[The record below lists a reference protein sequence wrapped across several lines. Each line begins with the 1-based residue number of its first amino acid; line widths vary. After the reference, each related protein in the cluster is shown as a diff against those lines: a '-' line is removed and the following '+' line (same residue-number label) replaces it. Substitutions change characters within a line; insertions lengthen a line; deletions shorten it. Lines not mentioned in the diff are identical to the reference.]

1 MIDDSTKNK
10 IIDRM
15 ERYCAYRERCHQEVR
30 TKLLSLKVYGEE
42 LDEIIIYLMQEG
54 FLNEERYAKSYARG
68 KFRINRWGR
77 IKIQQNLLRK
87 NISAYCIKKGLEEID
102 PKEYQKTLNDII
114 EKEVNILSHPI
125 NKILLTKK
133 VMNKGYEYP
142 LVIEAL
148 NKIN

>member
-1 MIDDSTKNK
+1 MIEDSIKNK
-10 IIDRM
+10 LIGRM
-15 ERYCAYRERCHQEVR
+15 ERYCAYRDRCHQEVR
-30 TKLLSLKVYGEE
+30 TKLLSLKVYGDDLEE
-42 LDEIIIYLMQEG
+42 ILIHLMQEG
-54 FLNEERYAKSYARG
+54 FLNEERYAKSYVRG

-102 PKEYQKTLNDII
+102 ANEYQNTLNDII
-114 EKEVNILSHPI
+114 EKELSSLSIPI

-133 VMNKGYEYP
+133 IMNKGYEYP

-148 NKIN
+148 KNI